1 MIPVKINLINTIFS
15 KDISKIFD
23 SMTHLAQL
31 ISTYSFSSKDRFLTY
46 VKIDTQS
53 DPKSATSPSTEKQ
66 KDLALL
72 LVKELHDLG
81 ISNAHTNEFGYVYAH
96 LESNVLIDVPA
107 ICFCA
112 HMDTSP
118 DCSGFGVKPIIH
130 QNYQG
135 KDIVLPDDPSVI
147 IRLNEHPDLQ
157 EQFGN
162 DIITAS
168 GATLLGADNKAGVA
182 EIMDAVALLG
192 ADNKAGV
199 AEIMDAVAFWQ
210 QYPSVEHGPISI
222 VFTPDEE
229 VGRGTDH
236 IDSIVFTPDE
246 EVGRGT
252 DHIDIQKINAVY
264 GYTLD
269 GEKRGHLENETFS
282 ADGFTIK
289 IKGISQHPGFA
300 KGRMESAIKIAAEII
315 SNLPK
320 ENLSPETTEKM
331 EGFIHPVDIQGHV
344 EEAQIDFILRDF
356 DTLKLIEYGTL
367 LKEIT
372 VNVLK
377 NYPNSSADFIQ
388 TEQYRNMNEIL
399 KDHPLCISLA
409 MEAMELAGLTP
420 ETTSIRGGTDGSR
433 LTFMGLP
440 CPNIFAGE
448 HAFHSKEEWVSVQD
462 MQKATETILYLAE
475 LYTVRGIR

>member
-1 MIPVKINLINTIFS
+1 M
-15 KDISKIFD
+15 
-23 SMTHLAQL
+23 
-31 ISTYSFSSKDRFLTY
+31 
-46 VKIDTQS
+46 KIDTQS
-53 DPKSATSPSTEKQ
+53 DPKSTTSPSTEKQ

-72 LVKELHDLG
+72 IVKELHDLG
-81 ISNAHTNEFGYVYAH
+81 ISNAHTNEYGYVYAH
-96 LESNVLIDVPA
+96 LESNVSDEIPA

-118 DCSGFGVKPIIH
+118 DCSGLGVKPIIH

-168 GATLLGADNKAGVA
+168 GTT
-182 EIMDAVALLG
+182 LLG

-210 QYPSVEHGPISI
+210 QYPSVKHGPI
-222 VFTPDEE
+222 
-229 VGRGTDH
+229 
-236 IDSIVFTPDE
+236 SIVFTPDE

-320 ENLSPETTEKM
+320 EYLSPETTEKM

-356 DTLKLIEYGTL
+356 DTLKLIEYGNL

-372 VNVLK
+372 SNVLK
-377 NYPNSSADFIQ
+377 NYPNSTADFIQ

-409 MEAMELAGLTP
+409 MNAMKLAGLTP

-475 LYTVRGIR
+475 LYTVSGNK

>member
-1 MIPVKINLINTIFS
+1 MTDLQHL
-15 KDISKIFD
+15 ISK
-23 SMTHLAQL
+23 
-31 ISTYSFSSKDRFLTY
+31 YSFSSKDRFLTY

-53 DPKSATSPSTEKQ
+53 DPKSTSFPSTEKQ
-66 KDLALL
+66 KDLAVL
-72 LVKELHDLG
+72 LVKELHDVG
-81 ISNAHTNEFGYVYAH
+81 VSNAHTDEYGYVNAH
-96 LESNVLIDVPA
+96 LESNVSKDVPA

-118 DCSGFGVKPIIH
+118 DCAGFGVKPIIH

-135 KDIVLPDDPSVI
+135 EDIMLPDDPTVI

-157 EQFGN
+157 EQIGN

-182 EIMDAVALLG
+182 EIMDAVA
-192 ADNKAGV
+192 
-199 AEIMDAVAFWQ
+199 FWQ
-210 QYPSVEHGPISI
+210 QYPNVEHGPI
-222 VFTPDEE
+222 
-229 VGRGTDH
+229 
-236 IDSIVFTPDE
+236 SIVFTPDE

-320 ENLSPETTEKM
+320 ENLSPESTEKM

-356 DTLKLIEYGTL
+356 DTLKLIEYGNL
-367 LKEIT
+367 LKKIT
-372 VNVLK
+372 FDVLK
-377 NYPNSSADFIQ
+377 NYPNSQADFIQ

-409 MEAMELAGLTP
+409 MDAMKLAGLSP

>member
-182 EIMDAVALLG
+182 EIMDAVA
-192 ADNKAGV
+192 
-199 AEIMDAVAFWQ
+199 FWQ
-210 QYPSVEHGPISI
+210 QYPSVEHGPI
-222 VFTPDEE
+222 
-229 VGRGTDH
+229 
-236 IDSIVFTPDE
+236 SIVFTPDE

-409 MEAMELAGLTP
+409 MEAMKLAGLTP

>member
-1 MIPVKINLINTIFS
+1 
-15 KDISKIFD
+15 
-23 SMTHLAQL
+23 
-31 ISTYSFSSKDRFLTY
+31 
-46 VKIDTQS
+46 
-53 DPKSATSPSTEKQ
+53 
-66 KDLALL
+66 
-72 LVKELHDLG
+72 
-81 ISNAHTNEFGYVYAH
+81 
-96 LESNVLIDVPA
+96 
-107 ICFCA
+107 
-112 HMDTSP
+112 MDTSP

-130 QNYQG
+130 ENYIG
-135 KDIVLPDDPSVI
+135 KDLILPDDPTVI
-147 IRLNEHPDLQ
+147 IRLNEHPDLK
-157 EQFGN
+157 EQLGN

-168 GATLLGADNKAGVA
+168 GNTLLGADNKAG
-182 EIMDAVALLG
+182 I
-192 ADNKAGV
+192 

-210 QYPSVEHGPISI
+210 QFPSVQHGSI
-222 VFTPDEE
+222 
-229 VGRGTDH
+229 
-236 IDSIVFTPDE
+236 SIVFTPDE

-300 KGRMESAIKIAAEII
+300 KGRMESALKIAAEIV
-315 SNLPK
+315 SNLPMSK
-320 ENLSPETTEKM
+320 LSPETTEKM

-356 DTLKLIEYGTL
+356 DTLKLIEYGNL

-372 VNVLK
+372 FNVLK
-377 NYPNSSADFIQ
+377 NYPNSTADFIQ

-409 MEAMELAGLTP
+409 MDAMKLAGLTP

-448 HAFHSKEEWVSVQD
+448 HAFHSKEEWISVQD
-462 MQKATETILYLAE
+462 MQKATETVIYLAN
-475 LYTVRGIR
+475 LFTSNFHK

>member
-1 MIPVKINLINTIFS
+1 LANNISNAKIIRNFERLSTFVDPVKINLINTIFS

-23 SMTHLAQL
+23 SMTHLRQL
-31 ISTYSFSSKDRFLTY
+31 ISKYSFSSKDRFLTY

-53 DPKSATSPSTEKQ
+53 DPKSTTSPSTEKQ

-96 LESNVLIDVPA
+96 LESNVSNDIPA

-118 DCSGFGVKPIIH
+118 DCSGLGVKPIIH
-130 QNYQG
+130 ENYQG
-135 KDIVLPDDPSVI
+135 KDIILPDDPSVV

-157 EQFGN
+157 EQIGN

-168 GATLLGADNKAGVA
+168 GTT
-182 EIMDAVALLG
+182 LLG

-210 QYPSVEHGPISI
+210 QYPSVEHGPI
-222 VFTPDEE
+222 
-229 VGRGTDH
+229 
-236 IDSIVFTPDE
+236 SIVFTPDE

-300 KGRMESAIKIAAEII
+300 KGRMESAIKIASDII

-356 DTLKLIEYGTL
+356 DTLKLIEYGNL

-372 VNVLK
+372 ANVLK
-377 NYPNSSADFIQ
+377 NYPNSTADFIQ

-475 LYTVRGIR
+475 LYTVRY

>member
-1 MIPVKINLINTIFS
+1 MANKISTTKIIRNFERLSTFTNQVKISLINTIFS
-15 KDISKIFD
+15 KDISNIFD
-23 SMTHLAQL
+23 SMTQL
-31 ISTYSFSSKDRFLTY
+31 QQIISTYSFSSKDRFLTY

-53 DPKSATSPSTEKQ
+53 DPKSITSPSTEKQ

-72 LVKELHDLG
+72 LVNELHDLG
-81 ISNAHTNEFGYVYAH
+81 IFNAHTNEYGYVYAH
-96 LESNVLIDVPA
+96 LESNVSEEIPA

-130 QNYQG
+130 ENYIR
-135 KDIVLPDDPSVI
+135 KDLILPDDPTVI

-157 EQFGN
+157 EQLGN

-168 GATLLGADNKAGVA
+168 GNTLLGADNKAG
-182 EIMDAVALLG
+182 I
-192 ADNKAGV
+192 

-210 QYPSVEHGPISI
+210 QFPSVQHGPI
-222 VFTPDEE
+222 
-229 VGRGTDH
+229 
-236 IDSIVFTPDE
+236 SIVFTPDE

-300 KGRMESAIKIAAEII
+300 KGRMESALKIAAEIV
-315 SNLPK
+315 SNLPMLK
-320 ENLSPETTEKM
+320 LSPETTEKM
-331 EGFIHPVDIQGHV
+331 EGFIHPIDIQGHV

-356 DTLKLIEYGTL
+356 DTLKLIEYGNL

-372 VNVLK
+372 FNVLK
-377 NYPNSSADFIQ
+377 NYPNSTANFIQ

-409 MEAMELAGLTP
+409 MDAMKLAGLTP

-448 HAFHSKEEWVSVQD
+448 HAFHSKEEWISVQD
-462 MQKATETILYLAE
+462 MQKATETVIYLAN
-475 LYTVRGIR
+475 LFTSNFHK

>member
-1 MIPVKINLINTIFS
+1 MANKISATKIIRNFERLSTFTNQVKLSLINTIFS
-15 KDISKIFD
+15 KDISNIFD
-23 SMTHLAQL
+23 SMTYLQQL

-53 DPKSATSPSTEKQ
+53 DPKSTTNPSTEKQ
-66 KDLALL
+66 KELALL
-72 LVKELHDLG
+72 LVKELHDEG
-81 ISNAHTNEFGYVYAH
+81 ILNAHSDEYGYVYAH
-96 LESNVLIDVPA
+96 LESNVNQEIPA

-112 HMDTSP
+112 HIDTSP

-130 QNYQG
+130 ENYQG
-135 KDIVLPDDPSVI
+135 EDLILPDDPTVV
-147 IRLNEHPDLQ
+147 IRLNEHPDLK
-157 EQFGN
+157 EQVGN

-168 GATLLGADNKAGVA
+168 GLTLLGADNKAGIA
-182 EIMDAVALLG
+182 EIMDAL
-192 ADNKAGV
+192 
-199 AEIMDAVAFWQ
+199 AFWQ
-210 QYPSVEHGPISI
+210 QNPSVQHGPI
-222 VFTPDEE
+222 
-229 VGRGTDH
+229 
-236 IDSIVFTPDE
+236 SIVFTPDE

-282 ADGFTIK
+282 ADGFSIK

-300 KGRMESAIKIAAEII
+300 KGRMESALKIAAEIV

-320 ENLSPETTEKM
+320 STLSPETTEKM

-356 DTLKLIEYGTL
+356 DTLKLIEYGNL

-372 VNVLK
+372 FDVLK
-377 NYPNSSADFIQ
+377 KYPNSHADFIQ

-409 MEAMELAGLTP
+409 MEAMQLAGLKA

-475 LYTVRGIR
+475 LYTVGGNR

>member
-1 MIPVKINLINTIFS
+1 
-15 KDISKIFD
+15 
-23 SMTHLAQL
+23 MTHLSQL
-31 ISTYSFSSKDRFLTY
+31 ISNYSFSSTERFLNY
-46 VKIDTQS
+46 VTIDTQS
-53 DPKSATSPSTEKQ
+53 DPKSTHSPSTEKQ
-66 KDLALL
+66 KDLANV
-72 LVKELHDLG
+72 LVKELQELG
-81 ISNAHTNEFGYVYAH
+81 VKNAHTNEFAYVYAH
-96 LESNVLIDVPA
+96 LESNVNKKVPG

-118 DCSGFGVKPIIH
+118 DCSGMAVKAIIH
-130 QNYQG
+130 KNYQG
-135 KDIVLPDDPSVI
+135 NDLVLPDDPSII
-147 IRLNEHPDLQ
+147 IRLAEHVDLQ
-157 EQFGN
+157 EQIGN

-168 GATLLGADNKAGVA
+168 GLS
-182 EIMDAVALLG
+182 LLG

-210 QYPSVEHGPISI
+210 KNPDAKHGRISI

-229 VGRGTDH
+229 IGRGTDH
-236 IDSIVFTPDE
+236 IDLK
-246 EVGRGT
+246 
-252 DHIDIQKINAVY
+252 KINALY

-289 IKGISQHPGFA
+289 IKGVSQHPGFA
-300 KGRMESAIKIAAEII
+300 KNRMENAIKIASAIV
-315 SNLPK
+315 SRLPMK
-320 ENLSPETTEKM
+320 NLSPETTEKM
-331 EGFIHPVDIQGHV
+331 EGFIHPVAIQGQV

-356 DTLKLIEYGTL
+356 DTSKLIEYGQI

-372 VNVLK
+372 FDVLK
-377 NYPNSSADFIQ
+377 QYPHSSVEFIQ

-399 KDHPLCISLA
+399 KNHPLCISLA
-409 MEAMELAGLTP
+409 MEAMKLAGLNP

-462 MQKATETILYLAE
+462 MEKATETIIYLANLFTE
-475 LYTVRGIR
+475 SDFR

>member
-1 MIPVKINLINTIFS
+1 MILVKINLINTIFS

-182 EIMDAVALLG
+182 EIMDAVA
-192 ADNKAGV
+192 
-199 AEIMDAVAFWQ
+199 FWQ
-210 QYPSVEHGPISI
+210 QYPSVEHGPI
-222 VFTPDEE
+222 
-229 VGRGTDH
+229 
-236 IDSIVFTPDE
+236 SIVFTPDE

>member
-1 MIPVKINLINTIFS
+1 MVNKISTTKIIRNFERLSTFTNQVKISLINTIFS
-15 KDISKIFD
+15 KDISNIFD
-23 SMTHLAQL
+23 SMTQL
-31 ISTYSFSSKDRFLTY
+31 QQIISTYSFSSKDRFLTY

-53 DPKSATSPSTEKQ
+53 DPKSITSPSTEKQ

-81 ISNAHTNEFGYVYAH
+81 IFNAHTNEYGYVYAH
-96 LESNVLIDVPA
+96 LESNVSEEIPA

-130 QNYQG
+130 ENYIG
-135 KDIVLPDDPSVI
+135 KDLILPDNPSVV
-147 IRLNEHPDLQ
+147 IRLNEHPDLE
-157 EQFGN
+157 EQLGN

-168 GATLLGADNKAGVA
+168 GNTLLGADNKAG
-182 EIMDAVALLG
+182 I
-192 ADNKAGV
+192 

-210 QYPSVEHGPISI
+210 QYPSVQHGPI
-222 VFTPDEE
+222 
-229 VGRGTDH
+229 
-236 IDSIVFTPDE
+236 SIVFTPDE

-300 KGRMESAIKIAAEII
+300 KGRMESALKIAAEIV
-315 SNLPK
+315 SNLPISK
-320 ENLSPETTEKM
+320 LSPETTEKM

-356 DTLKLIEYGTL
+356 DTLKLIEYGNL

-372 VNVLK
+372 FNVLK
-377 NYPNSSADFIQ
+377 KYPNSTADFIQ

-409 MEAMELAGLTP
+409 MNAMKLAGLTP

-462 MQKATETILYLAE
+462 MQKATETVIYLAD
-475 LYTVRGIR
+475 LYTLKY

>member
-1 MIPVKINLINTIFS
+1 LFIVLKNGLANNISNANIIRNFERISTFINPTKINLINTIFS

-23 SMTHLAQL
+23 SMTYLQQL

-53 DPKSATSPSTEKQ
+53 DPKSTTSPSTEKQ

-72 LVKELHDLG
+72 LVKELLDLG
-81 ISNAHTNEFGYVYAH
+81 ISNAHTNEYGYVYAH
-96 LESNVLIDVPA
+96 LESNVSNDIPA
-107 ICFCA
+107 ICICA

-130 QNYQG
+130 ENYQG
-135 KDIVLPDDPSVI
+135 KDIILPDDPSVI

-157 EQFGN
+157 EQIGN

-168 GATLLGADNKAGVA
+168 GTTLLGADNKS
-182 EIMDAVALLG
+182 
-192 ADNKAGV
+192 GV

-210 QYPSVEHGPISI
+210 QHPSVQHGPITI

-229 VGRGTDH
+229 
-236 IDSIVFTPDE
+236 I
-246 EVGRGT
+246 GRGT

-331 EGFIHPVDIQGHV
+331 QGFIHPVDIQGHV

-356 DTLKLIEYGTL
+356 DTLKLIEYGNL
-367 LKEIT
+367 IKEIT
-372 VNVLK
+372 AKILK
-377 NYPNSSADFIQ
+377 NYPNSTADFVQ

-409 MEAMELAGLTP
+409 MDAMRLAGLTP

-440 CPNIFAGE
+440 CPNLFAGE

-462 MQKATETILYLAE
+462 MEKATETILHLAE
-475 LYTVRGIR
+475 LYTSKY